1 MMGRFCLLI
10 LAAIAA
16 TQSARGGV
24 ADAYLNAYLEMF
36 PTRAT
41 QAGNHAF
48 DGKLED
54 FSPQKLAHWVEI
66 NEAERDRL
74 TKLLNTPDLPFDDRL
89 DAEALHAQVERELH
103 EQTILRRPQRDPLY
117 WSEVIANAAVFLL
130 VRDDLPLAERQQRV
144 RARADLLPAFARQC
158 SATFARAKDAQVAP
172 ELCKIAV
179 RQLRATA
186 TFYRE
191 GFPKAVG
198 DTPEAREEGAKVATA
213 ISELADNMEKLSQ
226 KATASSRLGAE
237 YATTFRLGTGVKE
250 PVADVLKRAT
260 ADLAAKRTEAANF
273 GRKVWPE
280 LMKDKEPPADDAV
293 LLRQLFERV
302 AEDHD
307 TNEQTYASR
316 WKKDAVEIE
325 KFVRTKRIMT
335 LPDPLTLVVDRAPA
349 YFVGQSF
356 GGVYPAGPYSPEAK
370 TILFLPV
377 PPPDATTKQRE
388 AFFRDFNRPFSRM
401 IVPHELIPGHYVQL
415 KYAALNPHKVR
426 AIFPDPVYVEGW
438 GTFCERLLLDQ
449 GWGGALPRLAHLK
462 KQLENIARTIVDI
475 RVHTENMSREEMVR
489 FVKEEAL
496 QGDQLANNMWTRT
509 LTSSPQITTYY
520 LGYAKVTEV
529 YNDTRAAE
537 GDKFDLCRFMD
548 GMMELGPVRLEHYLE
563 RVRKVRSESAKK
575 KGNQGYFGQSQPNT
589 APLSSA

>member
-1 MMGRFCLLI
+1 MRWHRLLI
-10 LAAIAA
+10 FAAFVALLATHGAL
-16 TQSARGGV
+16 GGV
-24 ADAYLNAYLEMF
+24 ADAYLSAYLEMF

-41 QAGNHAF
+41 QAGNDAF
-48 DGKLED
+48 DSKLED
-54 FSPQKLAHWVEI
+54 FSTEKLARWVEI
-66 NEAERDRL
+66 NQAERDRL
-74 TKLLNTPDLPFDDRL
+74 TKLLTAPDLSFDDRL
-89 DAEALHAQVERELH
+89 DAEALLAQVEREVH
-103 EQTILRRPQRDPLY
+103 EQIVLRRPQRDPLY

-130 VRDDLPLAERQQRV
+130 VRDDLPLTERQQRV
-144 RARADLLPAFARQC
+144 RARAGLLPAFARQC
-158 SATFARAKDAQVAP
+158 RATFALAKGDEVAP

-179 RQLRATA
+179 GQLRATA

-191 GFPKAVG
+191 GFARAVG
-198 DTPEAREEGAKVATA
+198 DNPEARNEGANAARA
-213 ISELADNMEKLSQ
+213 ISELADNIEKLSQ
-226 KATASSRLGAE
+226 SATGSPRLGRE
-237 YATTFRLGTGVKE
+237 YATTFRLGTGINE

-273 GRKVWPE
+273 GRKVWRE
-280 LMKDKEPPADDAV
+280 LMTDKEPPVDDAV
-293 LLRQLFERV
+293 LLRRLFERV
-302 AEDHD
+302 AEDRD
-307 TNEQTYASR
+307 TNEETYASR
-316 WKKDAVEIE
+316 WKTDVVEIE
-325 KFVRTKRIMT
+325 KFVRKKRIMT

-377 PPPDATTKQRE
+377 PPPDASAEQRE

-415 KYAALNPHKVR
+415 KYAAHHPHKVR
-426 AIFPDPVYVEGW
+426 AVFPDPVYLEGW

-449 GWGGALPRLAHLK
+449 GWGSALPRLAHLK

-475 RVHTENMSREEMVR
+475 RVHTGNMSHEEMVR

-529 YNDTRAAE
+529 YNAARTAE

-563 RVRKVRSESAKK
+563 HVRKTSPGK
-575 KGNQGYFGQSQPNT
+575 P
-589 APLSSA
+589 

>member
-1 MMGRFCLLI
+1 MGRFCLFLFT
-10 LAAIAA
+10 AFAA
-16 TQSARGGV
+16 TQSALGGV
-24 ADAYLNAYLEMF
+24 ADDYLNAYLEMF

-48 DGKLED
+48 DSKLED
-54 FSPQKLAHWVEI
+54 FSTEKLARWVEV
-66 NEAERDRL
+66 NQAERDRL
-74 TKLLNTPDLPFDDRL
+74 TKLISAPDLPFDDRL
-89 DAEALHAQVERELH
+89 DAEALLAQVEREVH
-103 EQTILRRPQRDPLY
+103 EQTVLRRPQHDPLY

-130 VRDDLPLAERQQRV
+130 VRDDLPLTERQQRV
-144 RARADLLPAFARQC
+144 RARAGLLSAFARQC
-158 SATFARAKDAQVAP
+158 SETFARAKSDEVAP

-179 RQLRATA
+179 GQLRATA

-191 GFPKAVG
+191 GFARAVG
-198 DTPEAREEGAKVATA
+198 DNPEVRDEGAKVARA
-213 ISELADNMEKLSQ
+213 ISELADNIEKLSQ
-226 KATASSRLGAE
+226 SVTGSPRLGKE
-237 YATTFRLGTGVKE
+237 YATTFRLGTGINE
-250 PVADVLKRAT
+250 PVAAVLKRAT
-260 ADLAAKRTEAANF
+260 ADLAAKKNEAANF
-273 GRKVWPE
+273 GRKVWRE
-280 LMKDKEPPADDAV
+280 LMKNRQRPADDAV

-302 AEDHD
+302 AEDRD
-307 TNEQTYASR
+307 TNEETYASR
-316 WKKDAVEIE
+316 WKIDVVEIE
-325 KFVRTKRIMT
+325 KFVRKKRIMT

-356 GGVYPAGPYSPEAK
+356 GGVYPAGPYSPDAK

-377 PPPDATTKQRE
+377 PPPDATAEQRE

-415 KYAALNPHKVR
+415 KYAAHHPHRVR
-426 AIFPDPVYVEGW
+426 AVFPDPVYVEGW

-529 YNDTRAAE
+529 YNAATAAE
-537 GDKFDLCRFMD
+537 GDKFNLCRFMD

-563 RVRKVRSESAKK
+563 RVRAGK
-575 KGNQGYFGQSQPNT
+575 P
-589 APLSSA
+589 

>member
-1 MMGRFCLLI
+1 MTPTRHLI
-10 LAAIAA
+10 FGAIAVFGA
-16 TQSARGGV
+16 AQSALGGV
-24 ADAYLNAYLEMF
+24 ADAYLSAYLEMF

-54 FSPQKLAHWVEI
+54 FSTEKLARWVEI
-66 NEAERDRL
+66 NRAECDRL
-74 TKLLNTPDLPFDDRL
+74 TKLISAPDLPFDDRL
-89 DAEALHAQVERELH
+89 DAEALLAQIEREVH
-103 EQTILRRPQRDPLY
+103 EQIVLRRPQRDPLY

-130 VRDDLPLAERQQRV
+130 VRDDLPLTERQQRV
-144 RARADLLPAFARQC
+144 RARAGLLPAFARQC
-158 SATFARAKDAQVAP
+158 SATFARAKSDEVAP

-179 RQLRATA
+179 GQLRATA

-191 GFPKAVG
+191 GFGRAVG
-198 DTPEAREEGAKVATA
+198 DNPEARDEGAKVARV
-213 ISELADNMEKLSQ
+213 ISELADSIEKLPQS
-226 KATASSRLGAE
+226 ATGSPRLGRE
-237 YATTFRLGTGVKE
+237 YATTFRLGTGTNK

-273 GRKVWPE
+273 GRKVWHE
-280 LMKDKEPPADDAV
+280 LIKDKEPPADDAV
-293 LLRQLFERV
+293 LLRSLFERV
-302 AEDHD
+302 AEDRD
-307 TNEQTYASR
+307 TNEETYASR
-316 WKKDAVEIE
+316 WKTDVVEIE
-325 KFVRTKRIMT
+325 KFVRKKRIMT

-377 PPPDATTKQRE
+377 PPADATAEQRE

-415 KYAALNPHKVR
+415 KYAAHHPHKVR
-426 AIFPDPVYVEGW
+426 AVFPDPVYVEGW
-438 GTFCERLLLDQ
+438 GTFCEHLLLDQ

-496 QGDQLANNMWTRT
+496 QGYQLANNMWTRT

-529 YNDTRAAE
+529 YNSARAAE
-537 GDKFDLCRFMD
+537 RDRFDLCRFMD
-548 GMMELGPVRLEHYLE
+548 GMMEFGPVRLEHYLE
-563 RVRKVRSESAKK
+563 RVRK
-575 KGNQGYFGQSQPNT
+575 T
-589 APLSSA
+589 SSDKR

>member
-1 MMGRFCLLI
+1 MGRVCLL
-10 LAAIAA
+10 LFAAGSLIR
-16 TQSARGGV
+16 SAWAGV
-24 ADAYLNAYLEMF
+24 GDGYLNAYLEMF

-41 QAGNHAF
+41 QAGYHAF

-54 FSPQKLAHWVEI
+54 FSTEKLARWIEV
-66 NEAERDRL
+66 NQNERDRL
-74 TKLLNTPDLPFDDRL
+74 TKLLSAPDLAFDDRL
-89 DAEALHAQVERELH
+89 DAEALLAQVERELH
-103 EQTILRRPQRDPLY
+103 EQKVLQRPQRDPLY
-117 WSEVIANAAVFLL
+117 WSEIIGNAAVFLL
-130 VRDDLPLAERQQRV
+130 VRDDLPLSERQQRV
-144 RARADLLPAFARQC
+144 RARALLLPAFARQC
-158 SATFARAKDAQVAP
+158 SATFVRAKGDQVAP

-179 RQLRATA
+179 GQLRASA
-186 TFYRE
+186 IFYRE
-191 GFPKAVG
+191 GFARAVG
-198 DTPEAREEGAKVATA
+198 DNPETRDQGTNVAKA
-213 ISELADNMEKLSQ
+213 ISELADDLEKFSQ
-226 KATASSRLGAE
+226 SATGSPRLGAE
-237 YATTFRLGTGVKE
+237 YATTFRLGTGINE
-250 PVADVLKRAT
+250 PVEKVLKRAT

-273 GRKVWPE
+273 GRKVWGE
-280 LMKDKEPPADDAV
+280 LLKDEEPPADDAV
-293 LLRQLFERV
+293 LLRRLFERV
-302 AEDHD
+302 AEDRD
-307 TNEQTYASR
+307 TDEETYASR
-316 WKKDAVEIE
+316 WKRDVGEIE
-325 KFVRTKRIMT
+325 KFVRKKRIMT

-377 PPPDATTKQRE
+377 PPPDATTEQRE

-415 KYAALNPHKVR
+415 KYAAQHPHKVR
-426 AIFPDPVYVEGW
+426 AMFPDPVYVEGW

-475 RVHTENMSREEMVR
+475 RVHTGNMSREEMVK

-529 YNDTRAAE
+529 YNAARAAE

-563 RVRKVRSESAKK
+563 RVKKV
-575 KGNQGYFGQSQPNT
+575 
-589 APLSSA
+589 SSDKS

>member
-1 MMGRFCLLI
+1 MRRFCLLI
-10 LAAIAA
+10 FAAFAA
-16 TQSARGGV
+16 AEGALGGV
-24 ADAYLNAYLEMF
+24 ADAYLSEYLEMF

-48 DGKLED
+48 DTKLED
-54 FSPQKLAHWVEI
+54 FSTEKLAHWVEV
-66 NEAERDRL
+66 NQAERDRL
-74 TKLLNTPDLPFDDRL
+74 TKLITAPDLPFEDRL
-89 DAEALHAQVERELH
+89 DAEALLAQVERELQ
-103 EQTILRRPQRDPLY
+103 EQKVLRRPQRDPLY
-117 WSEVIANAAVFLL
+117 WSEIIANAAVFLL
-130 VRDDLPLAERQQRV
+130 VRDDLPLTERQQRV
-144 RARADLLPAFARQC
+144 RARAGVLPAFARQC
-158 SATFARAKDAQVAP
+158 SATFARAKSDEIAP

-179 RQLRATA
+179 GQLRATA

-191 GFPKAVG
+191 GFARAIG
-198 DTPEAREEGAKVATA
+198 DTPGARDEGAKVASA
-213 ISELADNMEKLSQ
+213 ISELADNIEKLSQ
-226 KATASSRLGAE
+226 SATGSARLGAQ
-237 YATTFRLGTGVKE
+237 YATTFRLGTGVNE

-260 ADLAAKRTEAANF
+260 VDLAAKRAEAADF
-273 GRKVWPE
+273 GRKVWRQ
-280 LMKDKEPPADDAV
+280 LMKEKEPPADDAV
-293 LLRQLFERV
+293 LLRRLFERV
-302 AEDHD
+302 AEDRD

-316 WKKDAVEIE
+316 WKADVVEIE
-325 KFVRTKRIMT
+325 KFVRKKRIMT
-335 LPDPLTLVVDRAPA
+335 LPDPLTLVVERAPA

-377 PPPDATTKQRE
+377 PPPDATAEQRE

-415 KYAALNPHKVR
+415 KYAARNPHKVR

-449 GWGGALPRLAHLK
+449 GWGGTLPRLAHLK

-520 LGYAKVTEV
+520 LGYAKLTEI
-529 YNDTRAAE
+529 YNAAGAAA
-537 GDKFDLCRFMD
+537 GDKFNLCRFMD
-548 GMMELGPVRLEHYLE
+548 GMMELGPVRLEHYLD
-563 RVRKVRSESAKK
+563 RVRNASSDRNQKSER
-575 KGNQGYFGQSQPNT
+575 FRP
-589 APLSSA
+589 

>member
-1 MMGRFCLLI
+1 MGRFRLLI
-10 LAAIAA
+10 FAAFAA
-16 TQSARGGV
+16 TQSASGGV
-24 ADAYLNAYLEMF
+24 ADAYLSAYLEMF

-41 QAGNHAF
+41 QAGNHTF
-48 DGKLED
+48 DSKLED
-54 FSPQKLAHWVEI
+54 FSTEKLARWVEV
-66 NEAERDRL
+66 NQTERDRL
-74 TKLLNTPDLPFDDRL
+74 TKVISNPDLPFDDRL
-89 DAEALHAQVERELH
+89 DAEALLAQVERELH
-103 EQTILRRPQRDPLY
+103 EQIILRRPQRDPLY

-130 VRDDLPLAERQQRV
+130 VRDDLPVTERQERV
-144 RARADLLPAFARQC
+144 RARAGLLPAFGHQC
-158 SATFARAKDAQVAP
+158 SETFARAKGDEVAP

-179 RQLRATA
+179 GQLRATA

-191 GFPKAVG
+191 GFARAVG
-198 DTPEAREEGAKVATA
+198 DNPEARDEGARAARA
-213 ISELADNMEKLSQ
+213 ISELADNIEKRSQ
-226 KATASSRLGAE
+226 SATGSPRLGRE
-237 YATTFRLGTGVKE
+237 YATTFRLGTGINE

-273 GRKVWPE
+273 GRKVWRD
-280 LMKDKEPPADDAV
+280 LMTDKEPPADDAV
-293 LLRQLFERV
+293 LLRKLFERV
-302 AEDHD
+302 AEDRD
-307 TNEQTYASR
+307 TNEETYASR
-316 WKKDAVEIE
+316 WKADVVEIE
-325 KFVRTKRIMT
+325 KFVRKKRIMT

-349 YFVGQSF
+349 FFVGQSF

-377 PPPDATTKQRE
+377 PPSDATAEQRE

-415 KYAALNPHKVR
+415 KYAARHPHKVR
-426 AIFPDPVYVEGW
+426 AVFPDPVYVEGW

-449 GWGGALPRLAHLK
+449 GWGSALPRLAHLK
-462 KQLENIARTIVDI
+462 KQLENIARTIVDV
-475 RVHTENMSREEMVR
+475 RVHTGNMSREQMVR

-520 LGYAKVTEV
+520 LGYAKVTGV
-529 YNDTRAAE
+529 YNAAQTAE

-563 RVRKVRSESAKK
+563 RVRK
-575 KGNQGYFGQSQPNT
+575 
-589 APLSSA
+589 SSSDRP